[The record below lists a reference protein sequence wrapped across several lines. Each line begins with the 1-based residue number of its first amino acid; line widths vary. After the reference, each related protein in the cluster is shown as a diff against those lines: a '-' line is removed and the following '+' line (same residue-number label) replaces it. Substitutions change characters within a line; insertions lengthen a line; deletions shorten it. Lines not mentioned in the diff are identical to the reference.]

1 MIYTDLDGVIRDMG
15 GLAWGYNPKDYDQKT
30 ADGLSVVEYFNRDLS
45 RLLLCGEAEYAP
57 AFYGLPFIHI
67 VSHQFPSWRP
77 YTLEWIATHL
87 ESVPVKY
94 VTFVDH
100 TDEKL
105 AILKNTPG
113 SLLIEDYPNFSSYD
127 RIVLVD
133 KPYNR
138 AVTCKVR
145 VHDTLEL
152 SEILWTGHSERV
164 SLSSS
169 HYGYG
174 VYEIPKE
181 RLLAGTVP
189 ITWDEPDEYERL
201 PFKHKRYHGEGNSG
215 Q

>member
-1 MIYTDLDGVIRDMG
+1 MIYTDLDGV
-15 GLAWGYNPKDYDQKT
+15 L
-30 ADGLSVVEYFNRDLS
+30 RDLAGTVLGHEATTYDELTPDGITIVGFVNS
-45 RLLLCGEAEYAP
+45 RLSELLLCSEAEYAP

-67 VSHQFPSWRP
+67 ISHQFPSWRP

-100 TDEKL
+100 TEEKL
-105 AILKNTPG
+105 AILRNTPG
-113 SLLIEDYPNFSSYD
+113 SLLVEDYPRFSSYD

-201 PFKHKRYHGEGNSG
+201 PFKHKRYHEEVAT
-215 Q
+215 